1 MPAFRF
7 DPNIPQPARKTRPAK
22 APASG
27 GLAILGPAPRPVAAQ
42 GSRPALAAQGSRPA
56 LAAQGSRPALA
67 APMIPTRRPALPAA
81 SFSQLLGYDSGAACK
96 KGK

>member
-56 LAAQGSRPALA
+56 LAA
-67 APMIPTRRPALPAA
+67 PMIPTRRPALPAA